1 MMTPLFKGTCTA
13 LATPFSQD
21 GVDVKALEKL
31 VRWQLGAGVS
41 ALVACGTTGEAS
53 TLTDDEWEAVVSAVI
68 RAAGGRVPVIAGTGG
83 NNTAHVI
90 HLAKRAKELGA
101 DAQLCVT
108 PYYNKTTQ
116 PGLVAH
122 YKAIAQDGSLP
133 LIVYNVPSRTGLNV
147 APETLA
153 EISRHPMVIGIKEA
167 SGDLA
172 RAADMIR
179 LCEGRIAFYSGT
191 DEVTVPLMSL
201 GGLGVISVV
210 SNVAPELTARMTE
223 EMLSRRT
230 KEAAELQLG
239 LMPLIHALF
248 SEMNPIPVKAGL
260 NMLGI
265 CEDRVRLPLIPMGE
279 RNRALLAGEMKK
291 LGLIA

>member
-1 MMTPLFKGTCTA
+1 MRTPLFKGTCTA
-13 LATPFSQD
+13 LATPFD
-21 GVDVKALEKL
+21 RGGVDVSALEKL
-31 VRWQLGAGVS
+31 VHRQIEAGVT

-53 TLTDDEWEAVVSAVI
+53 TLTEDEWEQVVSAVI
-68 RAAGGRVPVIAGTGG
+68 RAAERRVPVIAGTGG

-122 YKAIAQDGSLP
+122 YHAIAMDGSLP
-133 LIVYNVPSRTGLNV
+133 VIVYNVPSRTGLNV

-153 EISRHPMVIGIKEA
+153 DISRHPMVIGMKEA

-179 LCEGRIAFYSGT
+179 LCEGRIDFYSGT
-191 DEVTVPLMSL
+191 DEVTVPLMAL

-210 SNVAPELTARMTE
+210 SNVAPELTSRMTR
-223 EMLSRRT
+223 EMLEGRN
-230 KEAAELQLG
+230 KEAATLQLR

-248 SEMNPIPVKAGL
+248 AEVSPVPVKAGL
-260 NMLGI
+260 QMLGI
-265 CEDRVRLPLIPMGE
+265 CGDGVRLPLIPMGE
-279 RNRALLAGEMKK
+279 KNRALLADEMKK
-291 LGLIA
+291 LGLF

>member
-1 MMTPLFKGTCTA
+1 MRTPLFKGTCTA
-13 LATPFSQD
+13 LATPFD
-21 GVDVKALEKL
+21 RGGVDVSALEKL
-31 VRWQLGAGVS
+31 VHRQIEAGVT

-53 TLTDDEWEAVVSAVI
+53 TLTEDEWEQVVSAVI
-68 RAAGGRVPVIAGTGG
+68 RAAERRVPVIAGTGG

-90 HLAKRAKELGA
+90 HLARRAKELGA

-122 YKAIAQDGSLP
+122 YHAIAMDGSLP
-133 LIVYNVPSRTGLNV
+133 IIVYNVPSRTGLNV

-153 EISRHPMVIGIKEA
+153 DISRHPMVIGMKEA

-179 LCEGRIAFYSGT
+179 LCEGRIDFYSGT
-191 DEVTVPLMSL
+191 DEVTVPLMAL

-210 SNVAPELTARMTE
+210 SNVAPELTSRMTR
-223 EMLSRRT
+223 EMLEGRN
-230 KEAAELQLG
+230 KEAAKLQLR

-248 SEMNPIPVKAGL
+248 AEVSPVPVKAGL
-260 NMLGI
+260 QMLGI
-265 CEDRVRLPLIPMGE
+265 CGDGVRLPLIPMGE
-279 RNRALLAGEMKK
+279 KNRALLADEMKK
-291 LGLIA
+291 LGLF

>member
-1 MMTPLFKGTCTA
+1 MRTPLFKGTCTA
-13 LATPFSQD
+13 LATPFD
-21 GVDVKALEKL
+21 RGGVDVSALEKL
-31 VRWQLGAGVS
+31 VHRQIEAGVT

-53 TLTDDEWEAVVSAVI
+53 TLTEDEWEQVVSAVI
-68 RAAGGRVPVIAGTGG
+68 RAAERRVPVIAGTGG

-122 YKAIAQDGSLP
+122 YHAIAMDGSLP
-133 LIVYNVPSRTGLNV
+133 VIVYNVPSRTGLNV

-153 EISRHPMVIGIKEA
+153 DISRHPMVIGMKEA

-179 LCEGRIAFYSGT
+179 LCEGRIDFYSGT
-191 DEVTVPLMSL
+191 DEVTVPLMAL

-210 SNVAPELTARMTE
+210 SNVAPELTSRMTR
-223 EMLSRRT
+223 EMLEGRN
-230 KEAAELQLG
+230 KEAAKLQLR

-248 SEMNPIPVKAGL
+248 AEVSPVPVKAGL
-260 NMLGI
+260 QMLGI
-265 CEDRVRLPLIPMGE
+265 CGDGVRLPLIPMGE
-279 RNRALLAGEMKK
+279 KNRALLADEMKK
-291 LGLIA
+291 LGLF

>member
-1 MMTPLFKGTCTA
+1 MRTPLFKGTCTA
-13 LATPFSQD
+13 LATPFD
-21 GVDVKALEKL
+21 RGGVDVSALEKL
-31 VRWQLGAGVS
+31 VHRQIEAGVT

-53 TLTDDEWEAVVSAVI
+53 TLTEDEWEQVVSAVI
-68 RAAGGRVPVIAGTGG
+68 RAAERRVPVIAGTGG

-90 HLAKRAKELGA
+90 HLARRAKELGA

-122 YKAIAQDGSLP
+122 YHAIAMDGSLP
-133 LIVYNVPSRTGLNV
+133 VIVYNVPSRTGLNV

-153 EISRHPMVIGIKEA
+153 DISRHPMVIGMKEA

-179 LCEGRIAFYSGT
+179 LCEGRIDFYSGT
-191 DEVTVPLMSL
+191 DEVTVPLMAL

-210 SNVAPELTARMTE
+210 SNVAPELTSRMTR
-223 EMLSRRT
+223 EMLEGRN
-230 KEAAELQLG
+230 KEAATLQLR

-248 SEMNPIPVKAGL
+248 AEVSPVPVKAGL
-260 NMLGI
+260 QMLSI
-265 CEDRVRLPLIPMGE
+265 CGDGVRLPLIPMGE
-279 RNRALLAGEMKK
+279 KNRALLADEMKK
-291 LGLIA
+291 LGLF